1 MAGTIIAD
9 YIRSDANKISLNV
22 GNTIVASVNAMGIL
36 SNTGAVL
43 INSSGAITANNI
55 STGRIVTPSVM
66 PTGSVLQVV
75 YSSNS
80 TPTSTTSGPVDIG
93 VTATI
98 TPTSSSSRILIL
110 VSQEYYIYG
119 GGTDVGAI
127 LYLQRNGTNIHA
139 GSGHSLYIATG
150 SSQNESIGYYTIN
163 YVDSPSSTSALTY
176 KMQGSATAGGTLL
189 ANYNNNVSTITL
201 LEIAG

>member
-1 MAGTIIAD
+1 MALVLD
-9 YIRSDANKISLNV
+9 
-22 GNTIVASVNAMGIL
+22 GNGDI
-36 SNTGAVL
+36 TGLTAGA
-43 INSSGAITANNI
+43 IESGAIGA
-55 STGRIVTPSVM
+55 
-66 PTGSVLQVV
+66 GSIRQVV

-98 TPTSSSSRILIL
+98 TPTSSSSRILVL
-110 VSQEYYIYG
+110 VSQEYYIHS
-119 GGTDVGAI
+119 GGTDTGAI
-127 LYLQRNGTNIHA
+127 FYLQRNGTNIHA

-150 SSQNESIGYYTIN
+150 SGQNESIGYYTIN
-163 YVDSPSSTSALTY
+163 YVDSPSTTSALTY